1 MSWEPQA
8 TDAGAPVLGATG
20 FRLYTDSGTV
30 TWDVGGNPEGTR
42 YEVLLTTG
50 AVIGGEETR
59 TFYWEQ
65 VGVLDQTY
73 ELPQDLIKNKEYRV
87 RVEAVGHNM
96 KRVSSAE
103 RSGTTNSDRPGAVV
117 LVVNGE
123 EPTRKMVLTWTPNRN
138 DEGRH
143 AVWNCRRRTLWV
155 IRWNRTSW
163 RGRLVGRRLDPWDRT
178 RGIRR
183 GCRLTAAIIGQKAE
197 RYTRGLKFLWV

>member
-1 MSWEPQA
+1 M
-8 TDAGAPVLGATG
+8 
-20 FRLYTDSGTV
+20 
-30 TWDVGGNPEGTR
+30 
-42 YEVLLTTG
+42 
-50 AVIGGEETR
+50 
-59 TFYWEQ
+59 
-65 VGVLDQTY
+65 DQTY

-123 EPTRKMVLTWTPNRN
+123 EPTRKMVLTWTPNGN
-138 DEGRH
+138 DEGTTYR
-143 AVWNCRRRTLWV
+143 VELSSTDF
-155 IRWNRTSW
+155 
-163 RGRLVGRRLDPWDRT
+163 VGDPVESDELAWSIGGKT
-178 RGIRR
+178 FGPLGSNKGIRR